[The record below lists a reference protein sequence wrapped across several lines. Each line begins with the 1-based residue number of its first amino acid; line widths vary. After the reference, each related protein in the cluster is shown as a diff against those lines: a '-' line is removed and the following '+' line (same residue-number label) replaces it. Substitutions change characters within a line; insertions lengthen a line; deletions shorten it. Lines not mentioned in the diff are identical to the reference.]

1 MNVGEKHY
9 CSKCMRET
17 EEYGVCPHCGY
28 DPDDLTESFCIEEGT
43 LFQNGRY
50 ELGAVIGQG
59 GFGITYA
66 AWDMVLDIPVGANAR
81 VRSAN
86 EAIRIRK
93 QVEYIGDMLGISID
107 AVVTDGSEP
116 IGNGIGAVLEARDVM
131 KVLHNAEDAPVDLKE
146 KSLFLAGRVLEFDP
160 QLRGG
165 QGYAAAKEI
174 LESGKFIDVDE
185 FGKEERDILLAQD
198 LLTTKKIMYAAN
210 VSENDAATGNEYTE
224 KLKAYVAENY
234 PNSEVIVIS
243 AKIEAEIAQLDDEEK
258 AMFLEELG
266 LETSGIQRVIKCGYE
281 LLNLIVYFTAGK
293 KECKAWQIE
302 KGTKAPQAAGKIHSD
317 FERGFIRAEVTKYEK
332 LLEAGS
338 EVKAK
343 ELAYTRIEG
352 KDYVIEDGDVVYFR
366 FNV

>member
-1 MNVGEKHY
+1 MKIGIVGLPNVGK
-9 CSKCMRET
+9 S
-17 EEYGVCPHCGY
+17 
-28 DPDDLTESFCIEEGT
+28 T
-43 LFQNGRY
+43 LFNALTCSGVDAENYPFCTIDPNVGVVPVPDERLDKLSEMYDTLKEVPTTVEFVDIAGIVKNAGKGEGLGNKFLSHIRNVNAIMEVVRCFDDGNVTHVDGSVDPVRDVETINY
-50 ELGAVIGQG
+50 ELIFSDLEILEKRIKGVEK
-59 GFGITYA
+59 
-66 AWDMVLDIPVGANAR
+66 NAKHG
-81 VRSAN
+81 N
-86 EAIRIRK
+86 KEDKAI
-93 QVEYIGDMLGISID
+93 YD
-107 AVVTDGSEP
+107 AL
-116 IGNGIGAVLEARDVM
+116 I
-131 KVLHNAEDAPVDLKE
+131 K
-146 KSLFLAGRVLEFDP
+146 
-160 QLRGG
+160 
-165 QGYAAAKEI
+165 AKEI

>member
-1 MNVGEKHY
+1 MKIGIVGLPNVGK
-9 CSKCMRET
+9 S
-17 EEYGVCPHCGY
+17 
-28 DPDDLTESFCIEEGT
+28 T
-43 LFQNGRY
+43 LFNALTCSGVDAENYPFCTIDPNVGVVPVPDERLDKLSEMYDTLKEVPTTVEFVDIAGIVKNAGKGEGLGNKFLSHIRNVNAIMEVVRCFDDGNVTHVDGSVDPVRDVETINY
-50 ELGAVIGQG
+50 ELIFSDLEILEKRIKGVEK
-59 GFGITYA
+59 
-66 AWDMVLDIPVGANAR
+66 NAKHG
-81 VRSAN
+81 N
-86 EAIRIRK
+86 KEDKAI
-93 QVEYIGDMLGISID
+93 YD
-107 AVVTDGSEP
+107 AL
-116 IGNGIGAVLEARDVM
+116 I
-131 KVLHNAEDAPVDLKE
+131 K
-146 KSLFLAGRVLEFDP
+146 
-160 QLRGG
+160 
-165 QGYAAAKEI
+165 AKEI

-234 PNSEVIVIS
+234 PKSEVIVIS

>member
-1 MNVGEKHY
+1 MKIGIVGLPNVGK
-9 CSKCMRET
+9 S
-17 EEYGVCPHCGY
+17 
-28 DPDDLTESFCIEEGT
+28 T
-43 LFQNGRY
+43 LFNALTCSGVDAENYPFCTIDPNVGVVPVPDERLDKLSEMYDTLKEVPTTVEFVDIAGIVKNAGKGEGLGNKFLSHIRNVNAIMEVVRCFDDGNVTHVDGSVDPVRDVETINY
-50 ELGAVIGQG
+50 ELIFSDLEILEKRIKGVEK
-59 GFGITYA
+59 
-66 AWDMVLDIPVGANAR
+66 NAKHG
-81 VRSAN
+81 N
-86 EAIRIRK
+86 KEDKAI
-93 QVEYIGDMLGISID
+93 YD
-107 AVVTDGSEP
+107 AL
-116 IGNGIGAVLEARDVM
+116 I
-131 KVLHNAEDAPVDLKE
+131 K
-146 KSLFLAGRVLEFDP
+146 
-160 QLRGG
+160 
-165 QGYAAAKEI
+165 AKEI

-234 PNSEVIVIS
+234 PKSEVIVIS

-258 AMFLEELG
+258 AMFLDELG

>member
-1 MNVGEKHY
+1 MKIGIVGLPNVGK
-9 CSKCMRET
+9 S
-17 EEYGVCPHCGY
+17 
-28 DPDDLTESFCIEEGT
+28 T
-43 LFQNGRY
+43 LFNALTCSGVDAENYPFCTIDPNVGVVPVPDERLDKLSEMYDTLKEVPTTVEFVDIAGIVKNAGKGEGLGNKFLSHIRNVNAIMEVVRCFDDGNVTHVDGSVDPVRDVETINY
-50 ELGAVIGQG
+50 ELIFSDLEILEKRIKGVEK
-59 GFGITYA
+59 
-66 AWDMVLDIPVGANAR
+66 NAKHG
-81 VRSAN
+81 SK
-86 EAIRIRK
+86 EDKAI
-93 QVEYIGDMLGISID
+93 YD
-107 AVVTDGSEP
+107 AL
-116 IGNGIGAVLEARDVM
+116 I
-131 KVLHNAEDAPVDLKE
+131 K
-146 KSLFLAGRVLEFDP
+146 
-160 QLRGG
+160 
-165 QGYAAAKEI
+165 AKEI

-185 FGKEERDILLAQD
+185 FGKEEREILLAQD

-210 VSENDAATGNEYTE
+210 VSENDAAKGNGYTE

-234 PNSEVIVIS
+234 PKSEVIVIS

-266 LETSGIQRVIKCGYE
+266 LEISGIQRVIKCGYE

-317 FERGFIRAEVTKYEK
+317 FERGFIRAEVTKYER

>member
-1 MNVGEKHY
+1 MKIGIVGLPNVGK
-9 CSKCMRET
+9 S
-17 EEYGVCPHCGY
+17 
-28 DPDDLTESFCIEEGT
+28 T
-43 LFQNGRY
+43 LFNALTCSGVDAENYPFCTIDPNVGVVPVPDERLDNLSEMYDTLKEVPTTVEFVDIAGIVKNAGKGEGLGNKFLSHIRNVNAIMEVVRCFDDGNITHVDGSVDPVRDVETINY
-50 ELGAVIGQG
+50 ELIFSDLEILEKRIKGVEKNAMHGNKEDKAI
-59 GFGITYA
+59 Y
-66 AWDMVLDIPVGANAR
+66 DVL
-81 VRSAN
+81 
-86 EAIRIRK
+86 K
-93 QVEYIGDMLGISID
+93 Q
-107 AVVTDGSEP
+107 A
-116 IGNGIGAVLEARDVM
+116 
-131 KVLHNAEDAPVDLKE
+131 
-146 KSLFLAGRVLEFDP
+146 
-160 QLRGG
+160 Q
-165 QGYAAAKEI
+165 EI

-185 FGKEERDILLAQD
+185 FNKDEKEILLSQD

-210 VSENDAATGNEYTE
+210 VSEDDAASGNEYTKRLE
-224 KLKAYVAENY
+224 EYVKLNY
-234 PNSEVIVIS
+234 PKAEVIVIS
-243 AKIEAEIAQLDDEEK
+243 AKIEAEIAQLDNEEK
-258 AMFLEELG
+258 QMFLEELG
-266 LETSGIQRVIKCGYE
+266 LETSGIQRVIKCGYD